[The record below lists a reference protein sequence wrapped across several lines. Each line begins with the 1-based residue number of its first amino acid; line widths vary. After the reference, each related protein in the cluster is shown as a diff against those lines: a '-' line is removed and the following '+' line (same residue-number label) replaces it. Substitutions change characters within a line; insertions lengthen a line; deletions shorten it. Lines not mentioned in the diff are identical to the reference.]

1 MILNEIHWTIVSSTV
16 PIMELFIMGYCLY
29 LFAKPF
35 IESSCV
41 HPLPCT
47 FYKGN
52 NKEKKNKKR
61 TCYVGI
67 TYTLTM
73 LILYKIPIHF
83 STFAAYSIGVF
94 TAFLVMCLI
103 EQRNYEQKIFIVVTF
118 FSLRW
123 FTSAMAEILYDNLYD
138 FLLNTNYMKM
148 HPDMSFVL
156 YVMVCVLYLAL
167 EFLFTAIGI
176 RCILKNYAYKV
187 AEMSKKELWIIN
199 INIHSSFNSINLAIL
214 TQLPKQILLSP
225 LMQWTRYYP
234 SVGYAHISVLSSFYP
249 LSFSF
254 IKKILNFSTEP
265 IAIYFWA
272 WYHKNR

>member
-94 TAFLVMCLI
+94 TAFLVMCWI

-187 AEMSKKELWIIN
+187 AEMSKKEL
-199 INIHSSFNSINLAIL
+199 FIL
-214 TQLPKQILLSP
+214 IVPS
-225 LMQWTRYYP
+225 LMGV
-234 SVGYAHISVLSSFYP
+234 VGYELIWYYRNFY
-249 LSFSF
+249 
-254 IKKILNFSTEP
+254 I
-265 IAIYFWA
+265 
-272 WYHKNR
+272 

>member
-123 FTSAMAEILYDNLYD
+123 FTFAMAEILYDNLYD
-138 FLLNTNYMKM
+138 FLLNTNYMRM
-148 HPDMSFVL
+148 HPDMSFDL
-156 YVMVCVLYLAL
+156 Y
-167 EFLFTAIGI
+167 
-176 RCILKNYAYKV
+176 
-187 AEMSKKELWIIN
+187 
-199 INIHSSFNSINLAIL
+199 
-214 TQLPKQILLSP
+214 
-225 LMQWTRYYP
+225 
-234 SVGYAHISVLSSFYP
+234 
-249 LSFSF
+249 F
-254 IKKILNFSTEP
+254 I
-265 IAIYFWA
+265 
-272 WYHKNR
+272 